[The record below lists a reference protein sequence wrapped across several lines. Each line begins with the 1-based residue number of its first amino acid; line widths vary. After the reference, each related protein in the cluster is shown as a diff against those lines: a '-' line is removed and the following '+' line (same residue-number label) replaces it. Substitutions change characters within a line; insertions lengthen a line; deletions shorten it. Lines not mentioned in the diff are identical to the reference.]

1 MKISPWSVA
10 WNNRETENKRLNRST
25 RAIDTLV
32 FALPVHDNSYNNTH
46 SNIHSNIHNNDA
58 NEIGMSLHLQNIDHV
73 VGGDPHITGVDLALE
88 PGSFNVLLGRTLA
101 GKTTLMRLMA
111 GLEQPTRGR
120 IYMDGKDVTG
130 VSVRKRNV
138 SMVYQQFINYPSLTV
153 RDNIASPL
161 KLARTPSQEIKRRV
175 ESIAEMLH
183 IEHLLERYPQELSG
197 GQQQRTAMG
206 RALVKD
212 ADLILFDEPL
222 VNLDYKLREELRD
235 ELRELFKARNCI
247 AVYATTEPNEA
258 LALGG
263 NTAVLHEGRLL
274 QYGPTERVYR
284 QPNGRHTAEMFS
296 EPPINIVPGKL
307 TSADITFDHSLHF
320 PCDPDLQRLPAGDY
334 DFGVRASH
342 ITLERRSANDLAL
355 DVRVDVAEIS
365 GSETFL
371 HVHHARFPL
380 VLHLAGIHEFNVNDA
395 IQVFFPTHQLYAFD
409 KQGNTVH
416 VPASTQGGVTH
427 G

>member
-10 WNNRETENKRLNRST
+10 WNSRKTENKLLDRST

-58 NEIGMSLHLQNIDHV
+58 NEIGMSLHLQNIDHA

-161 KLARTPSQEIKRRV
+161 KLARTPDRKSV
-175 ESIAEMLH
+175 
-183 IEHLLERYPQELSG
+183 
-197 GQQQRTAMG
+197 
-206 RALVKD
+206 V
-212 ADLILFDEPL
+212 
-222 VNLDYKLREELRD
+222 
-235 ELRELFKARNCI
+235 
-247 AVYATTEPNEA
+247 
-258 LALGG
+258 
-263 NTAVLHEGRLL
+263 
-274 QYGPTERVYR
+274 
-284 QPNGRHTAEMFS
+284 
-296 EPPINIVPGKL
+296 
-307 TSADITFDHSLHF
+307 
-320 PCDPDLQRLPAGDY
+320 
-334 DFGVRASH
+334 
-342 ITLERRSANDLAL
+342 
-355 DVRVDVAEIS
+355 
-365 GSETFL
+365 
-371 HVHHARFPL
+371 
-380 VLHLAGIHEFNVNDA
+380 
-395 IQVFFPTHQLYAFD
+395 
-409 KQGNTVH
+409 
-416 VPASTQGGVTH
+416 
-427 G
+427 

>member
-1 MKISPWSVA
+1 
-10 WNNRETENKRLNRST
+10 
-25 RAIDTLV
+25 
-32 FALPVHDNSYNNTH
+32 
-46 SNIHSNIHNNDA
+46 
-58 NEIGMSLHLQNIDHV
+58 MSLHLQNIDHV
-73 VGGDPHITGVDLALE
+73 VGGVPHISGIDLSLE

-111 GLEQPTRGR
+111 GLEQPSQGK
-120 IYMDGKDVTG
+120 IFMDGKDVTG

-161 KLARTPSQEIKRRV
+161 KLAKAPKKEIEQRV
-175 ESIAEMLH
+175 GQIAEMLH
-183 IEHLLERYPQELSG
+183 IEHLLDRYPQELSG

-274 QYGPTERVYR
+274 QYGPTDQVYR
-284 QPNGRHTAEMFS
+284 IPKSRHSAEMFS
-296 EPPINIVPGKL
+296 EPPINIVPGTL
-307 TSADITFDHSLHF
+307 NAAAISFDSSLSF
-320 PCDPDLQRLPAGDY
+320 PCDSGLQSLAAGAY

-342 ITLERRSANDLAL
+342 ISLSPKSASDIELPVN
-355 DVRVDVAEIS
+355 VDVAEIS

-371 HVHHARFPL
+371 HVRHGSFPL
-380 VLHLAGIHEFNVNDA
+380 VLHLAGIHTFSVNDP
-395 IQVFFPTHQLYAFD
+395 IKIYFPSHQLYAFD
-409 KQGNTVH
+409 KQGSTVH
-416 VPASTQGGVTH
+416 VPASQGGAAH